1 MSFLLL
7 FSIIYL
13 HSPAIITGGKTKV
26 IWSLKKVKCFAILKI
41 KQMDTKVTKYSPTL
55 KYEFNP
61 NEKPTVGQ
69 AINSL
74 LPTNF
79 GMPLAQAMAQFDLKV
94 QIRERATESALVFVD
109 FDQ

>member
-1 MSFLLL
+1 
-7 FSIIYL
+7 
-13 HSPAIITGGKTKV
+13 
-26 IWSLKKVKCFAILKI
+26 
-41 KQMDTKVTKYSPTL
+41 MDTKVTKYSPTL

-94 QIRERATESALVFVD
+94 QIRERATESALNTTEPGKK
-109 FDQ
+109 